1 MKLNT
6 RQLVTIAVFGAL
18 WGLVE
23 MSLGGVLK
31 SANVPMS
38 GTVLSSIAV
47 IILCAGR
54 QFVPVR
60 GASLFMGVIA
70 MLLKL
75 LSLGGV
81 LLGPMVGIFTE
92 ALFAEI
98 AFSAFGKPTRLA
110 SMLAGLAGVGSTV
123 VQPFITG
130 PIFWGRNF
138 PEIWGD
144 LIRNGSRVLGLDP
157 NNIFIVFFV
166 YVGIHI
172 LMGLVAGWL
181 GWEIGKLLR
190 TRQARDLSEAI

>member
-31 SANVPMS
+31 SASVPMS

-54 QFVPVR
+54 LFVPVR

-81 LLGPMVGIFTE
+81 VLGPMVGIFTE
-92 ALFAEI
+92 ALFAEVV
-98 AFSAFGKPTRLA
+98 FSAFGRPTRPA
-110 SMLAGLAGVGSTV
+110 SILAGIAAVVSTV

-130 PIFWGRNF
+130 PIFFGLDFAASWGSM
-138 PEIWGD
+138 
-144 LIRNGSRVLGLDP
+144 LRNGSRVFGLDE
-157 NNIFIVFFV
+157 NAVFTVVSV
-166 YVGIHI
+166 YVGVHV
-172 LMGLVAGWL
+172 LMGLLAGWL
-181 GWEIGKLLR
+181 GWEAGKLLKA
-190 TRQARDLSEAI
+190 RQARDLSEAV